1 MKHSLIQPDL
11 AVADAG
17 ATSDSRVARL
27 NARWRSL
34 QAERVLRMAIFEEF
48 PGRVAVSSSFGAESA
63 VLLHLVA
70 TVYRAVPILFLDT
83 GKHFPET
90 LEYRDR
96 LIDHLQLREVINIAP
111 SEQSIADIDS
121 DGLLH
126 QSDQEACCD
135 LRKVRP
141 LADALTG
148 YDAWITGRKRYQNE
162 TREELPIFEQDKS
175 GKIKVNPLANWS
187 QVDVQTYADLHE
199 LPIHPLTEQNF
210 PSVGCLP
217 CTTPVAEGEDRRA
230 GRWRGSDKT
239 ECGIHIT
246 SDGKIVRTNLDSE

>member
-1 MKHSLIQPDL
+1 
-11 AVADAG
+11 
-17 ATSDSRVARL
+17 
-27 NARWRSL
+27 
-34 QAERVLRMAIFEEF
+34 MAIFEEF
-48 PGRVAVSSSFGAESA
+48 PGRIAVSSSFGAESA

-96 LIDHLQLREVINIAP
+96 LIEHLELREVINIAP
-111 SEQSIADIDS
+111 SEQGIAESDS

-141 LADALTG
+141 LAHALTG
-148 YDAWITGRKRYQNE
+148 YDAWITGRKRYQSE
-162 TREELPIFEQDKS
+162 TREELPIFEQDRS

-230 GRWRGSDKT
+230 GRWRGSEKT

-246 SDGKIVRTNLDSE
+246 SDGKIVRTNIGSE